1 MQQTIEIKN
10 GFKRTK
16 LGLIPEEWDVT
27 TLGDAVKFLDG
38 KRKPLKEP
46 DRAKMHGDY
55 PYYGASG
62 IIDYVNDYIFDEDL
76 ILLGE
81 DGANIVNRSTPL
93 AFRVSGK
100 IWVNNHAHVLKPRES
115 FEIGYLVEYLES
127 IKYDKYNTGTAQ
139 PKLNKDICTRI
150 SVPKPPLP
158 EQQKIAKILSTWDQA
173 ISTTQK
179 LIDEI
184 KLRNKGFA
192 QQLLTGKKRLKG
204 FEGEWEERYLEH
216 YFNER
221 KETNYPELP
230 LLSVGEIGVYPQTD
244 SNKKDT
250 SNEDKSKYKRIYPGD
265 IGYNTMRLWQGRSA
279 LSSLE
284 GIVSPAYTV
293 VTPKKNADAHFFAY
307 LFKIDEVIHKFFR
320 KSQGLVNDTLN
331 CKFKD
336 FKIVKV
342 FTPPSIDE
350 QKAITKVLQKANEE
364 LKLYQHQLD
373 ILKEQKKGLMQK
385 LLTGK
390 VRVMNPFRK

>member
-1 MQQTIEIKN
+1 MIQQPTITKN
-10 GFKRTK
+10 GFKHTK
-16 LGLIPEEWDVT
+16 AGLIPEDWDVT

-38 KRKPLKEP
+38 KRKPLKEVE
-46 DRAKMHGDY
+46 RAKMHGNY

-62 IIDYVNDYIFDEDL
+62 IIDYVNDYIFDDEL

-115 FEIGYLVEYLES
+115 FELGYLVEYLES

-150 SVPKPPLP
+150 PIPKPPLP
-158 EQQKIAKILSTWDQA
+158 EQQKIAEFLSCWGQA

-179 LIDEI
+179 LIDEL
-184 KLRNKGFA
+184 KLRNKGLA
-192 QQLLTGKKRLKG
+192 QQLLTGKRRLKG
-204 FEGEWEERYLEH
+204 YEGKWEEQHLEH
-216 YFNER
+216 YFKER
-221 KETNYPELP
+221 KETNHSELP

-250 SNEDKSKYKRIYPGD
+250 SNEDKSKYKRICPGD
-265 IGYNTMRLWQGRSA
+265 IGYNTMRMWQGRSA

-284 GIVSPAYTV
+284 GIVSPAYTI
-293 VTPKKNADAHFFAY
+293 VTPKKNADAQFFAY
-307 LFKIDEVIHKFFR
+307 LFKLDEVIHKFFR
-320 KSQGLVNDTLN
+320 KSQGLVSDTLN

-336 FKIVKV
+336 FKIVRV
-342 FTPPSIDE
+342 LTPPSIGE
-350 QKAITKVLQKANEE
+350 QKAIVSVLNEADKE
-364 LKLYQHQLD
+364 VRRYQQQLD
-373 ILKEQKKGLMQK
+373 TLKEQKKGLIQK
-385 LLTGK
+385 LLTGEI
-390 VRVMNPFRK
+390 RVSV